1 MTTTDWNFTGTPS
14 EPGWYVVEA
23 NWLESRSPLVF
34 AAEYR
39 DGKLIDADCKIERW
53 CGPHVSQE
61 AAEAFAAQEIKD
73 EQDADD
79 IAGS

>member
-1 MTTTDWNFTGTPS
+1 MTPTDWNFTGAPS

-23 NWLESRSPLVF
+23 NWLEPRSPLVF
-34 AAEYR
+34 AAECR
-39 DGKLIDADCKIERW
+39 DGKLIDTDCKIERW
-53 CGPHVSQE
+53 SGPHVSRE